1 MNNPGQIVL
10 TSITQAIH
18 ELRANKLRTFL
29 SLLGITIGIFCIIAV
44 FTVLDSM
51 KNNIRTEISSLGS
64 DVLYIGRWP
73 WMDEGGEYKWWEF
86 LRRPSMGPTELKAV
100 ERDVKTIEFAT
111 LSYRDG
117 GLSLK
122 HNDLEIT
129 GITGYAVTNF
139 FDKIQ
144 NIEIDDG
151 RYLSLS
157 EIDGGANSVVIG
169 SAVYDALFP
178 GGSSAIGKKISFRG
192 RSFNVV
198 GVMRKVGQN
207 MAGFNFDNGIIYSY
221 YAAAGM
227 VDVKSLNNDPTL
239 IIKTGNAIS
248 LEDTKLEV
256 EGALRRVRK
265 VRPGEK
271 NNFAINQLSQITE
284 RLEMMFGKIDLI
296 AIVIGGFSIL
306 VGAFGIANIMFVTVK
321 ERTKMIGLKKAIGAK
336 SGSILLEFLVEAVTL
351 SIFGGL
357 LGIVFVMLLAVIL
370 SSFADF
376 AVRLSLQNFII
387 GISISAVV
395 GILAGF
401 IPARTASRLNPVVA
415 IRSH

>member
-1 MNNPGQIVL
+1 
-10 TSITQAIH
+10 
-18 ELRANKLRTFL
+18 
-29 SLLGITIGIFCIIAV
+29 
-44 FTVLDSM
+44 
-51 KNNIRTEISSLGS
+51 
-64 DVLYIGRWP
+64 
-73 WMDEGGEYKWWEF
+73 
-86 LRRPSMGPTELKAV
+86 
-100 ERDVKTIEFAT
+100 
-111 LSYRDG
+111 
-117 GLSLK
+117 
-122 HNDLEIT
+122 
-129 GITGYAVTNF
+129 ITGYAVTNF

-178 GGSSAIGKKISFRG
+178 GGGSAIGKKISFRG